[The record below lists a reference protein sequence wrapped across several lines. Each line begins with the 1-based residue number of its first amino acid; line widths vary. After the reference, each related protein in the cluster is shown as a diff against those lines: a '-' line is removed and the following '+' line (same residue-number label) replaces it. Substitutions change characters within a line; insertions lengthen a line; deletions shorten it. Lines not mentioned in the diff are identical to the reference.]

1 MIPGVRVNLK
11 LGRKRRHVIV
21 EAAQIKRNDLKVGDE
36 CLIENERWFVTSL
49 EPTEMMILAPNPQR
63 ANAGMAQATSKR

>member
-1 MIPGVRVNLK
+1 
-11 LGRKRRHVIV
+11 VIV

>member
-1 MIPGVRVNLK
+1 MIPGFRVNLK
-11 LGRKRRHVIV
+11 LGRRTRHVIV

-36 CLIENERWFVTSL
+36 CLIENVRWTVTSL

-63 ANAGMAQATSKR
+63 AHAGKPQPAKSR